1 MGDALGYRI
10 QVLLC
15 AAAESLWEKWVLVYA
30 IRMVYIRRRKLIL
43 NDLLNLTEET
53 RT

>member
-1 MGDALGYRI
+1 MYEARALFANYLGADMR
-10 QVLLC
+10 
-15 AAAESLWEKWVLVYA
+15 AT
-30 IRMVYIRRRKLIL
+30 IRMVFIRWHKLIL